1 MLSSEKKMLMLIL
14 IPLIIMLLFTR
25 NVHAQTLTLT
35 LTLNKQKYTLGET
48 VHINGSL
55 YYGTTNLTDALVA
68 IQVNTPSNQPFLVRT
83 RPTGTNITKN
93 WILEITSISTVN
105 ELGNQAN
112 EFRRGTS
119 VGFDIKIRNNQP
131 SSYNAILIIS
141 ALYPNGVPFYYYNE
155 THMIPCGVKVMWE
168 GTIPPNGNVNITA
181 TSLIPVPLDAPLGT
195 AVAYA
200 NLLVAQPMDG
210 GYAYCPEQS
219 VTFQITTGTGGSS
232 YGVSNQSTSQTL
244 GTLSIEGNYNVT
256 FKLPYIYAKLGN
268 YTVHATAFYE
278 GLPPYLVHVTA
289 IFTLILRGDITGPE
303 GVPDGK
309 CDITDVATAAL
320 AFGSYPGHPQ
330 WNPIVDMNGDDKIDI
345 VDVATVASDF
355 GKIAF
360 P

>member
-1 MLSSEKKMLMLIL
+1 MPSSKKKIWMLILL
-14 IPLIIMLLFTR
+14 IPLITLLLFTR
-25 NVHAQTLTLT
+25 NVYAQTLTLT
-35 LTLNKQKYTLGET
+35 LTLDKQKYTLGET
-48 VHINGSL
+48 VNINGSL

-93 WILEITSISTVN
+93 WILEITSMSTVN
-105 ELGNQAN
+105 EQGNQAN
-112 EFRRGTS
+112 EFKRGTA

-131 SSYNAILIIS
+131 SSYNAILVIS
-141 ALYPNGVPFYYYNE
+141 AFYPNAVPFYYYNE
-155 THMIPCGVKVMWE
+155 THMTPCGVKIMWE

-181 TSLIPVPLDAPLGT
+181 TSLIPIPLDAPLGT

-219 VTFQITTGTGGSS
+219 VTFQITSQTGGGSS
-232 YGVSNQSTSQTL
+232 QDTPPQTFE
-244 GTLSIEGNYNVT
+244 TLSIEGNYSAT
-256 FKLPYIYAKLGN
+256 FKLPFIYAKLGN
-268 YTVHATAFYE
+268 YTVHATAIYE
-278 GLPPYLVHVTA
+278 GIPPYLVQATVT
-289 IFTLILRGDITGPE
+289 FTLILRGDITGPE

-309 CDITDVATAAL
+309 CDIIDVATAAA

-345 VDVATVASDF
+345 IDVATVASDF